1 MELEGWLYALRRS
14 PPKAL
19 AAAALIAAVA
29 AAIVVAVAIAVEA
42 REVVATGEV
51 AAHFSLELEG
61 WLPES
66 PRFSLEVLPA
76 ATVELVAVAPLVV
89 GVASLWCVIFS
100 HLYSV
105 SATGVSATGV
115 SATGDSATGVS
126 ATGVS
131 ATGDSDTGDSA
142 TGVFNLGQTGV

>member
-1 MELEGWLYALRRS
+1 LRCS
-14 PPKAL
+14 PSKAP
-19 AAAALIAAVA
+19 AAAALIAAVD
-29 AAIVVAVAIAVEA
+29 AAIVVAVATAVEA

-51 AAHFSLELEG
+51 AAHFVLELEG

-66 PRFSLEVLPA
+66 PRFPLEVLPA

-89 GVASLWCVIFS
+89 GVASLWCVLFL

-105 SATGVSATGV
+105 AATGV

-126 ATGVS
+126 ATGDS
-131 ATGDSDTGDSA
+131 ATGDSA
-142 TGVFNLGQTGV
+142 TGVFRLGQRRV